1 MRDREISVEQE
12 HLDRVYRRLEEKIHE
27 AEFLMND
34 AAKRGQVGTP
44 GALAERDAQVFRAG
58 IHLNRLNNEFEDFL
72 FGRIDLLLGK
82 DGKKGPDG
90 AYTAVEPAEGA
101 VRDDGTADIAET
113 LHIGRIGVL
122 DSEYAPLVIDWRAP
136 AAAPF
141 YRSTPVDP
149 GRVVRRRVI
158 RSKGR
163 RVLGVEDDLMRPE
176 LKAFLDGGEL
186 AVIGDGAL
194 MAALGQARSHT
205 MRDIVASIQ
214 AEQDLVIRAPAASVT
229 YVEGGPGTGKTA
241 VALHRAAYL
250 LYQDRR
256 RYSGGILI
264 VSPTPL
270 LVAYT
275 EGVLPSLGE
284 EGQVAIRAIGSLV
297 DGAEATLYDSP
308 STARAKGS
316 YRMLR
321 VLRKAARGA
330 LELGPAGMLGGAD
343 GSGTGAGGGS
353 ASGSGASGADASGAG
368 AGGADASGTGTGGAN
383 GTRSGRSAG
392 NGTGSE
398 MSGAEASGT
407 GVGGANGT
415 RSGRSAG
422 NGTGSEMSG
431 ADASGS
437 EAGEAEASGSGTSG
451 ADASGTGTSGAY
463 GTRSGRSGANGAG
476 AGNGSGVGTAAA
488 NGRGSGTAP
497 ASSGSA
503 SATAPTQL
511 SFGDDGDGESPAAPA
526 PVGPPTRLRV
536 VAFGRR
542 LELEAAELE
551 RIRRNALGGTAPVN
565 LLRPRARKLLL
576 DALWAQSGAATRH
589 TDPEL
594 AAELRSSFDEDVT
607 SEDSFIAFL
616 DAWWPELT
624 PRAVLAAMADERRL
638 GRWARRILNPGEV
651 RRVARSLRRDGHS
664 VHDIAM
670 LDELQA
676 ILGTPARPRKK
687 RELDPLD
694 QLTGL
699 EELMPVREES
709 QRERAERLAQERTE
723 YAHVIVDE
731 AQDLTPMQW
740 RMVGRRGRH
749 ATWTV
754 VGDPAQSSWS
764 DPDEAAEARDEALG
778 TRPRR
783 RFELT
788 VNYRNPAE
796 IAELAAKVLALAM
809 PGSKAPSAVRS
820 TGVEPRFTVVQKSL
834 GETVRAEAARLLDL
848 VDGTV
853 GVVVA
858 MQRREEAARWLAG
871 LGERVVALGS
881 LEAKGLEYD
890 ATVVVSPAEIADES
904 PAGLRVLY
912 VALTRATQQL
922 TVVSADRDQPD
933 GSGVPDL
940 LRD

>member
-1 MRDREISVEQE
+1 MAAQAQQSAVGPHGTEQDSAQDSVRDREISVEQE
-12 HLDRVYRRLEEKIHE
+12 HLDRVYQRLEEKIHE

-58 IHLNRLNNEFEDFL
+58 VHLNRLNNEFEDFL

-101 VRDDGTADIAET
+101 VRADHTADIAET

-122 DSEYAPLVIDWRAP
+122 DQDYAPLVIDWRAP

-176 LKAFLDGGEL
+176 LTAFLDGDTL
-186 AVIGDGAL
+186 PVIGDGAL
-194 MAALGQARSHT
+194 MAALGQARTHS

-256 RYSGGILI
+256 RYAGGILI

-297 DGAEATLYDSP
+297 DGAEATLYDTP
-308 STARAKGS
+308 ANARAKGS
-316 YRMLR
+316 SRMLR

-330 LELGPAGMLGGAD
+330 LE
-343 GSGTGAGGGS
+343 
-353 ASGSGASGADASGAG
+353 
-368 AGGADASGTGTGGAN
+368 
-383 GTRSGRSAG
+383 G
-392 NGTGSE
+392 N
-398 MSGAEASGT
+398 
-407 GVGGANGT
+407 
-415 RSGRSAG
+415 
-422 NGTGSEMSG
+422 
-431 ADASGS
+431 D
-437 EAGEAEASGSGTSG
+437 
-451 ADASGTGTSGAY
+451 
-463 GTRSGRSGANGAG
+463 
-476 AGNGSGVGTAAA
+476 
-488 NGRGSGTAP
+488 
-497 ASSGSA
+497 
-503 SATAPTQL
+503 
-511 SFGDDGDGESPAAPA
+511 SPA
-526 PVGPPTRLRV
+526 RLRV

-542 LELEAAELE
+542 LELEAEELD
-551 RIRRNALGGTAPVN
+551 RIRHNALGGTAPVN
-565 LLRPRARKLLL
+565 LLRPRARRLLL
-576 DALWAQSGAATRH
+576 DALWARSGAAGRH
-589 TDPEL
+589 SDPEL
-594 AAELRSSFDEDVT
+594 AAELRSSFDEDIVT
-607 SEDSFIAFL
+607 EDSFIGFL

-624 PRAVLAAMADERRL
+624 PRAVLTAMADERRL

-670 LDELQA
+670 LDELEA
-676 ILGTPARPRKK
+676 ILGAPVRPRKK
-687 RELDPLD
+687 RELDPMD

-699 EELMPVREES
+699 EELMPTREES
-709 QRERAERLAQERTE
+709 QRERAERLAQERVE

-778 TRPRR
+778 SRPRR

-796 IAELAAKVLALAM
+796 IAELAARVLALAM
-809 PGSKAPSAVRS
+809 PGSKSPSAVRS
-820 TGVEPRFTVVQKSL
+820 TGVEPRFVVADNGHGAAARDSL
-834 GETVRAEAARLLDL
+834 EKTVRAAAEQLLDR

-858 MQRREEAARWLAG
+858 MDRRAEAARWLAG
-871 LGERVVALGS
+871 LGDRVVALGS

-922 TVVSADRDQPD
+922 TVVSGERDEPD
-933 GSGVPDL
+933 AAGVPDL
-940 LRD
+940 LRE

>member
-1 MRDREISVEQE
+1 M
-12 HLDRVYRRLEEKIHE
+12 
-27 AEFLMND
+27 
-34 AAKRGQVGTP
+34 
-44 GALAERDAQVFRAG
+44 
-58 IHLNRLNNEFEDFL
+58 
-72 FGRIDLLLGK
+72 
-82 DGKKGPDG
+82 
-90 AYTAVEPAEGA
+90 
-101 VRDDGTADIAET
+101 
-113 LHIGRIGVL
+113 
-122 DSEYAPLVIDWRAP
+122 
-136 AAAPF
+136 
-141 YRSTPVDP
+141 
-149 GRVVRRRVI
+149 
-158 RSKGR
+158 
-163 RVLGVEDDLMRPE
+163 
-176 LKAFLDGGEL
+176 
-186 AVIGDGAL
+186 
-194 MAALGQARSHT
+194 
-205 MRDIVASIQ
+205 
-214 AEQDLVIRAPAASVT
+214 VIRAPAASVT

-256 RYSGGILI
+256 RYAGGILI

-308 STARAKGS
+308 AVSRAKGS
-316 YRMLR
+316 HRMLN

-330 LELGPAGMLGGAD
+330 LE
-343 GSGTGAGGGS
+343 
-353 ASGSGASGADASGAG
+353 
-368 AGGADASGTGTGGAN
+368 
-383 GTRSGRSAG
+383 
-392 NGTGSE
+392 
-398 MSGAEASGT
+398 
-407 GVGGANGT
+407 
-415 RSGRSAG
+415 
-422 NGTGSEMSG
+422 
-431 ADASGS
+431 
-437 EAGEAEASGSGTSG
+437 
-451 ADASGTGTSGAY
+451 
-463 GTRSGRSGANGAG
+463 
-476 AGNGSGVGTAAA
+476 
-488 NGRGSGTAP
+488 
-497 ASSGSA
+497 
-503 SATAPTQL
+503 QH
-511 SFGDDGDGESPAAPA
+511 ESPT
-526 PVGPPTRLRV
+526 VTSRLRV

-542 LELEAAELE
+542 IELEAPELA
-551 RIRRNALGGTAPVN
+551 RIRESALSGTAPVN
-565 LLRPRARKLLL
+565 LLRPRARRLLL
-576 DALWAQSGAATRH
+576 DALWARSGAQGRH

-607 SEDSFIAFL
+607 AEDDFIAFL

-624 PRAVLAAMADERRL
+624 PASVLAAMSDERRL

-651 RRVARSLRRDGHS
+651 RRVARALKRDGLS
-664 VHDIAM
+664 VHDVAM
-670 LDELQA
+670 LDELHA
-676 ILGTPARPRKK
+676 ILGTPARPRK
-687 RELDPLD
+687 RRDLDPMD
-694 QLTGL
+694 QLSGI

-764 DPDEAAEARDEALG
+764 DPDEAAQARDEALG
-778 TRPRR
+778 SRPRR
-783 RFELT
+783 RFTLT

-809 PGSKAPSAVRS
+809 PGSESPRAVRS
-820 TGVEPRFTVVQKSL
+820 TGVEPRFVPVRGSL
-834 GETVRAEAARLLDL
+834 AQSVRDEAARLLDL

-858 MQRREEAARWLAG
+858 MNRREEAARWLAG
-871 LGERVVALGS
+871 LGDRVVALGS

-922 TVVSADRDQPD
+922 TVVSADRDEPD
-933 GSGVPDL
+933 AQGVPDL

>member
-1 MRDREISVEQE
+1 MPSGTRDREISVEQG
-12 HLDRVYRRLEEKIHE
+12 HLDQVYRRLEEKIHE
-27 AEFLMND
+27 AEFLMDD
-34 AAKRGQVGTP
+34 AAKRSQVGTP

-58 IHLNRLNNEFEDFL
+58 VHLNRLNNEFEDFL
-72 FGRIDLLLGK
+72 FGRIDLLQGK

-101 VRDDGTADIAET
+101 VREDESGRHADIAET

-122 DSEYAPLVIDWRAP
+122 DADYSPLVIDWRAP

-163 RVLGVEDDLMRPE
+163 KVLGVEDDLMRPE
-176 LKAFLDGGEL
+176 LTARLDGEVL
-186 AVIGDGAL
+186 PVIGDGAL
-194 MAALGQARSHT
+194 MAALGQARSHS

-256 RYSGGILI
+256 RYAGGILI

-284 EGQVAIRAIGSLV
+284 EGQVAIRAVGSLV
-297 DGAEATLYDSP
+297 DGVEATEYDSP
-308 STARAKGS
+308 AVARAKGS
-316 YRMLR
+316 SRMLR

-330 LELGPAGMLGGAD
+330 LEGAPVKAAAPRGAQGQLAFGDEPEELEGTEETGGAEE
-343 GSGTGAGGGS
+343 SQGAGGR
-353 ASGSGASGADASGAG
+353 AG
-368 AGGADASGTGTGGAN
+368 T
-383 GTRSGRSAG
+383 
-392 NGTGSE
+392 
-398 MSGAEASGT
+398 
-407 GVGGANGT
+407 
-415 RSGRSAG
+415 
-422 NGTGSEMSG
+422 
-431 ADASGS
+431 
-437 EAGEAEASGSGTSG
+437 
-451 ADASGTGTSGAY
+451 
-463 GTRSGRSGANGAG
+463 
-476 AGNGSGVGTAAA
+476 
-488 NGRGSGTAP
+488 
-497 ASSGSA
+497 
-503 SATAPTQL
+503 
-511 SFGDDGDGESPAAPA
+511 
-526 PVGPPTRLRV
+526 PTRLRV

-542 LELEAAELE
+542 LELDAAQLD
-551 RIRRNALGGTAPVN
+551 RIRRTALGGTAPVN

-576 DALWAQSGAATRH
+576 DALWSQSGAAGRH

-594 AAELRSSFDEDVT
+594 AAELRSSFDDDIT
-607 SEDSFIAFL
+607 SEDAFLHFL

-624 PRAVLAAMADERRL
+624 PRGVLAAMGDEKRL

-651 RRVARSLRRDGHS
+651 RKVARSLRRDALS
-664 VHDIAM
+664 VHDVAL

-676 ILGTPARPRKK
+676 ILGTPHRPRKK

-694 QLTGL
+694 LLTGL
-699 EELMPVREES
+699 EELMPQREES
-709 QRERAERLAQERTE
+709 QRERAERLAAERTE

-764 DPDEAAEARDEALG
+764 DPDEAGEARDEALG

-783 RFELT
+783 RFTLT

-809 PGSKAPSAVRS
+809 PGAESPSAVRS
-820 TGVEPRFTVVQKSL
+820 TGIEPRFAVVRDGDLAAS
-834 GETVRAEAARLLDL
+834 VRAAAAELLDQ
-848 VDGTV
+848 VTGTV

-858 MQRREEAARWLAG
+858 MNRREQAARWLAG

-890 ATVVVSPAEIADES
+890 ATLVVSPAEIADES

-922 TVVSADRDQPD
+922 TVLSGERDEPD
-933 GSGVPDL
+933 AAGVPDL

>member
-1 MRDREISVEQE
+1 MAAQVQQETALGSVHDSVREREISVEQE
-12 HLDRVYRRLEEKIHE
+12 HLDQVYRRLDEKIHE

-34 AAKRGQVGTP
+34 AAKRGHVGTP

-58 IHLNRLNNEFEDFL
+58 VHLNRLHNEYEDFL

-82 DGKKGPDG
+82 DGEKGPDG

-101 VRDDGTADIAET
+101 VREDGTADIAET

-122 DSEYAPLVIDWRAP
+122 DEEYAPLVIDWRAP

-176 LKAFLDGGEL
+176 LKARLDGHEL

-205 MRDIVASIQ
+205 MRDIVSSIQ

-256 RYSGGILI
+256 RYAGGILI

-284 EGQVAIRAIGSLV
+284 EGQVAIRAIGALV
-297 DGAEATLYDSP
+297 DGAEATLYDAP
-308 STARAKGS
+308 SAARAKGS
-316 YRMLR
+316 YRMLK

-330 LELGPAGMLGGAD
+330 LELND
-343 GSGTGAGGGS
+343 
-353 ASGSGASGADASGAG
+353 
-368 AGGADASGTGTGGAN
+368 
-383 GTRSGRSAG
+383 
-392 NGTGSE
+392 
-398 MSGAEASGT
+398 
-407 GVGGANGT
+407 
-415 RSGRSAG
+415 
-422 NGTGSEMSG
+422 
-431 ADASGS
+431 
-437 EAGEAEASGSGTSG
+437 
-451 ADASGTGTSGAY
+451 
-463 GTRSGRSGANGAG
+463 
-476 AGNGSGVGTAAA
+476 
-488 NGRGSGTAP
+488 
-497 ASSGSA
+497 
-503 SATAPTQL
+503 
-511 SFGDDGDGESPAAPA
+511 
-526 PVGPPTRLRV
+526 PPGRLRV

-542 LELEAAELE
+542 LELEAGELE
-551 RIRRNALGGTAPVN
+551 AIRRTALSGTAPVN
-565 LLRPRARKLLL
+565 LLRPRARRLLL
-576 DALWAQSGAATRH
+576 DALWARSGAATRH

-594 AAELRSSFDEDVT
+594 AAELRSSFDEDIT
-607 SEDSFIAFL
+607 GEDDFVAFL

-624 PRAVLAAMADERRL
+624 PRRVLDAMTDERRL
-638 GRWARRILNPGEV
+638 GRWARRILTPGEV
-651 RRVARSLRRDGHS
+651 RRVARSLKRDGLS
-664 VHDIAM
+664 VHDVAM

-676 ILGTPARPRKK
+676 VLGLPARPKKK

-699 EELMPVREES
+699 DELMPVREES

-723 YAHVIVDE
+723 YTHVIVDE

-783 RFELT
+783 RFTLT

-796 IAELAAKVLALAM
+796 IAELASKVLALAM
-809 PGSKAPSAVRS
+809 PGSPSPSAVRS
-820 TGVEPRFTVVQKSL
+820 TGVEPRFTAVGESL
-834 GETVRAEAARLLDL
+834 ARTVREEAARLLDR

-858 MQRREEAARWLAG
+858 MNRREEAARWLAG
-871 LGERVVALGS
+871 LGDRVVALGS

-922 TVVSADRDQPD
+922 TVVSGERDEPD
-933 GSGVPDL
+933 AHGVPDL

>member
-1 MRDREISVEQE
+1 MADVRDREISVEQE
-12 HLDRVYRRLEEKIHE
+12 HLDQVYRRLEEKIHE
-27 AEFLMND
+27 AEFLMTD
-34 AAKRGQVGTP
+34 AAKRSQVGTP

-58 IHLNRLNNEFEDFL
+58 VHLNRLNNEFEDFL

-90 AYTAVEPAEGA
+90 AYTSVEPAEDA
-101 VRDDGTADIAET
+101 VSEDETGRHAEIAET

-122 DSEYAPLVIDWRAP
+122 DADYSPLVIDWRAP

-176 LKAFLDGGEL
+176 LKATLDGESL
-186 AVIGDGAL
+186 PVIGDGAL

-214 AEQDLVIRAPAASVT
+214 AEQDMVIRAPAASVT

-256 RYSGGILI
+256 RYAGGILI

-284 EGQVAIRAIGSLV
+284 EGQVAIRAVGSLS
-297 DGAEATLYDSP
+297 DEAAGEGATVYDSP
-308 STARAKGS
+308 AVARVKGS
-316 YRMLR
+316 SRMLH

-330 LELGPAGMLGGAD
+330 LEG
-343 GSGTGAGGGS
+343 
-353 ASGSGASGADASGAG
+353 
-368 AGGADASGTGTGGAN
+368 GTGGAP
-383 GTRSGRSAG
+383 AK
-392 NGTGSE
+392 
-398 MSGAEASGT
+398 
-407 GVGGANGT
+407 
-415 RSGRSAG
+415 
-422 NGTGSEMSG
+422 
-431 ADASGS
+431 
-437 EAGEAEASGSGTSG
+437 
-451 ADASGTGTSGAY
+451 
-463 GTRSGRSGANGAG
+463 
-476 AGNGSGVGTAAA
+476 AAPQD
-488 NGRGSGTAP
+488 G
-497 ASSGSA
+497 
-503 SATAPTQL
+503 QL
-511 SFGDDGDGESPAAPA
+511 AFGDDDDDLAAEGAKVPAET
-526 PVGPPTRLRV
+526 PTRLRV

-542 LELEAAELE
+542 LELEADALG
-551 RIRRNALGGTAPVN
+551 RIRRNALSGTAPVN
-565 LLRPRARKLLL
+565 LLRPRARKLIL
-576 DALWAQSGAATRH
+576 DALWSQSGAAGRH
-589 TDPEL
+589 SDPEL
-594 AAELRSSFDEDVT
+594 AAELRSSFDEDIT
-607 SEDSFIAFL
+607 SEDDFIRFL

-624 PRAVLAAMADERRL
+624 PRAVLRAMGDERRL
-638 GRWARRILNPGEV
+638 GRWARRVLNPGEV
-651 RRVARSLRRDGHS
+651 RKVARSLKRDALS
-664 VHDIAM
+664 VHDVAL
-670 LDELQA
+670 LDELQS
-676 ILGTPARPRKK
+676 ILGTPHRPRKK
-687 RELDPLD
+687 KDLDPLD
-694 QLTGL
+694 LLTGL
-699 EELMPVREES
+699 DELMPQREES
-709 QRERAERLAQERTE
+709 QRERAERLAAERTE

-764 DPDEAAEARDEALG
+764 DPDEAAAARDEALG
-778 TRPRR
+778 SRPRR
-783 RFELT
+783 RFTLT

-796 IAELAAKVLALAM
+796 IADLAAKVLALAM
-809 PGSKAPSAVRS
+809 PGAESPSAVRS
-820 TGVEPRFTVVQKSL
+820 TGVKPRFAVVRDRDL
-834 GETVRAEAARLLDL
+834 GASVREEAARLLDQ
-848 VDGTV
+848 VDGTI

-858 MQRREEAARWLAG
+858 MNRREQAARWLEE
-871 LGERVVALGS
+871 LGDRVVALGS

-922 TVVSADRDQPD
+922 TVLSGERDEPDAD
-933 GSGVPDL
+933 GVPDL
-940 LRD
+940 LRE

>member
-1 MRDREISVEQE
+1 MAAQAQQETAVGSVDDIAPDSVRDREISVEQE

-34 AAKRGQVGTP
+34 AAQRGQVGTP

-58 IHLNRLNNEFEDFL
+58 VHLNRLNNEFEDFL

-101 VRDDGTADIAET
+101 VRPDSTADIAET

-176 LKAFLDGGEL
+176 LKAFLDGREL
-186 AVIGDGAL
+186 PVIGDGAL
-194 MAALGQARSHT
+194 MAALGQARSHA

-229 YVEGGPGTGKTA
+229 HVEGGPGTGKTA

-256 RYSGGILI
+256 RYAGGILI

-308 STARAKGS
+308 AVARAKGS
-316 YRMLR
+316 HRMLK

-330 LELGPAGMLGGAD
+330 LE
-343 GSGTGAGGGS
+343 S
-353 ASGSGASGADASGAG
+353 
-368 AGGADASGTGTGGAN
+368 
-383 GTRSGRSAG
+383 
-392 NGTGSE
+392 
-398 MSGAEASGT
+398 
-407 GVGGANGT
+407 
-415 RSGRSAG
+415 
-422 NGTGSEMSG
+422 
-431 ADASGS
+431 
-437 EAGEAEASGSGTSG
+437 
-451 ADASGTGTSGAY
+451 
-463 GTRSGRSGANGAG
+463 
-476 AGNGSGVGTAAA
+476 
-488 NGRGSGTAP
+488 
-497 ASSGSA
+497 
-503 SATAPTQL
+503 
-511 SFGDDGDGESPAAPA
+511 GDGGRPAQLAFGEPEGTPA
-526 PVGPPTRLRV
+526 PQGAPTRLRV

-542 LELEAAELE
+542 LELEAADLD
-551 RIRRNALGGTAPVN
+551 RVRQSALSGTAPVN

-576 DALWAQSGAATRH
+576 DALWERSGAAGRH

-594 AAELRSSFDEDVT
+594 AAELRSSFDEDVST
-607 SEDSFIAFL
+607 EDAFIAFL

-624 PRAVLAAMADERRL
+624 PQTVLRAMADERRL

-651 RRVARSLRRDGHS
+651 RRVARSLKRDGLS

-676 ILGTPARPRKK
+676 ILGVPARPRKR
-687 RELDPLD
+687 REFDPLD
-694 QLTGL
+694 HLTGL

-778 TRPRR
+778 SRPRR
-783 RFELT
+783 RFRLT

-809 PGSKAPSAVRS
+809 PGAESPSAVRS
-820 TGVEPRFTVVQKSL
+820 TGVVPRFTAVRGSL
-834 GETVRAEAARLLDL
+834 ASTVRAEAERLLER

-858 MQRREEAARWLAG
+858 MNRRDEARRWLAG
-871 LGERVVALGS
+871 LGDRVVALGS

-922 TVVSADRDQPD
+922 TVVSGERDEPD
-933 GSGVPDL
+933 EQGVPDL

>member
-1 MRDREISVEQE
+1 MPSGTRDREISVEQD
-12 HLDRVYRRLEEKIHE
+12 HLDQVYRRLEEKIHE

-34 AAKRGQVGTP
+34 AAKRSQVGTP

-58 IHLNRLNNEFEDFL
+58 VHLNRLNNEFEDFL
-72 FGRIDLLLGK
+72 FGRIDLLQGK

-101 VRDDGTADIAET
+101 ITENNTAEIAET

-122 DSEYAPLVIDWRAP
+122 DADYSPLVIDWRAP

-163 RVLGVEDDLMRPE
+163 KVLGVEDDLMRPE
-176 LKAFLDGGEL
+176 ITAYLHGEKL
-186 AVIGDGAL
+186 PVIGDGAL

-214 AEQDLVIRAPAASVT
+214 AEQDMVIRAPAASVT

-256 RYSGGILI
+256 RYAGGILI

-284 EGQVAIRAIGSLV
+284 EGQVAIRAVGSLV
-297 DGAEATLYDSP
+297 DGVEATVYDSP
-308 STARAKGS
+308 AVARVKGS
-316 YRMLR
+316 SRMLG

-330 LELGPAGMLGGAD
+330 LEGVQ
-343 GSGTGAGGGS
+343 
-353 ASGSGASGADASGAG
+353 
-368 AGGADASGTGTGGAN
+368 
-383 GTRSGRSAG
+383 GRQPK
-392 NGTGSE
+392 
-398 MSGAEASGT
+398 
-407 GVGGANGT
+407 
-415 RSGRSAG
+415 
-422 NGTGSEMSG
+422 
-431 ADASGS
+431 
-437 EAGEAEASGSGTSG
+437 
-451 ADASGTGTSGAY
+451 
-463 GTRSGRSGANGAG
+463 
-476 AGNGSGVGTAAA
+476 
-488 NGRGSGTAP
+488 AP
-497 ASSGSA
+497 RDE
-503 SATAPTQL
+503 QL
-511 SFGDDGDGESPAAPA
+511 TFGDDPEPEPEQSRGA
-526 PVGPPTRLRV
+526 PTRLRV

-542 LELEAAELE
+542 LELDAEQLN

-576 DALWAQSGAATRH
+576 DALWSQSGAAGRH
-589 TDPEL
+589 SDPEL
-594 AAELRSSFDEDVT
+594 AAELRSSFDDDIT
-607 SEDSFIAFL
+607 SEDDFIRFL

-624 PRAVLAAMADERRL
+624 PRAVLAAMGDERRL
-638 GRWARRILNPGEV
+638 GRWARRALNPGEI
-651 RRVARSLRRDGHS
+651 RKVARSLKRDALS
-664 VHDIAM
+664 VHDVAL

-676 ILGTPARPRKK
+676 ILGTPHRPRKK
-687 RELDPLD
+687 KELDPLD
-694 QLTGL
+694 LLTGL
-699 EELMPVREES
+699 EELMPQREES
-709 QRERAERLAQERTE
+709 QRERAERLAAERTE

-778 TRPRR
+778 SRPRR
-783 RFELT
+783 RFTLT

-796 IAELAAKVLALAM
+796 IAEVAARVLALAM
-809 PGSKAPSAVRS
+809 PGAHSPSAVRS
-820 TGVEPRFTVVQKSL
+820 TGVEPRFGVVRDGDL
-834 GETVRAEAARLLDL
+834 GASVREEAALLL
-848 VDGTV
+848 ERVSGTV

-858 MQRREEAARWLAG
+858 MNRRDQAARWLAG
-871 LGERVVALGS
+871 LGDRVVALGS

-922 TVVSADRDQPD
+922 TVLSGERDDPDAD
-933 GSGVPDL
+933 GVPDL

>member
-1 MRDREISVEQE
+1 MAAQAQQDSAVGSVHGAAHEAAHDSVRDREISVEQQ

-27 AEFLMND
+27 AEFLMRD
-34 AAKRGQVGTP
+34 AAQRGQVGTP

-72 FGRIDLLLGK
+72 FGRVDLLLGK
-82 DGKKGPDG
+82 DGRKGPDG
-90 AYTAVEPAEGA
+90 AYTAVEPAEGV
-101 VRDDGTADIAET
+101 VREDGTADIAET

-122 DSEYAPLVIDWRAP
+122 DEDYSPLVIDWRAP

-176 LKAFLDGGEL
+176 LRAYLDGHEL
-186 AVIGDGAL
+186 PAIGDGAL
-194 MAALGQARSHT
+194 MAALGRSRGHT
-205 MRDIVASIQ
+205 MRDIVSSIQ

-256 RYSGGILI
+256 RYAGGILI

-284 EGQVAIRAIGSLV
+284 EGQVAVRAIGSLV

-308 STARAKGS
+308 SVARAKGS
-316 YRMLR
+316 YRMLK

-330 LELGPAGMLGGAD
+330 LE
-343 GSGTGAGGGS
+343 S
-353 ASGSGASGADASGAG
+353 
-368 AGGADASGTGTGGAN
+368 N
-383 GTRSGRSAG
+383 GTP
-392 NGTGSE
+392 
-398 MSGAEASGT
+398 
-407 GVGGANGT
+407 
-415 RSGRSAG
+415 
-422 NGTGSEMSG
+422 
-431 ADASGS
+431 D
-437 EAGEAEASGSGTSG
+437 
-451 ADASGTGTSGAY
+451 
-463 GTRSGRSGANGAG
+463 
-476 AGNGSGVGTAAA
+476 
-488 NGRGSGTAP
+488 
-497 ASSGSA
+497 
-503 SATAPTQL
+503 
-511 SFGDDGDGESPAAPA
+511 
-526 PVGPPTRLRV
+526 RLRV

-542 LELEAAELE
+542 LELEAGELDH
-551 RIRRNALGGTAPVN
+551 IRRTALGGTAPVN

-576 DALWAQSGAATRH
+576 DALWEKSGAAGRH

-607 SEDSFIAFL
+607 GEDSFAAFL
-616 DAWWPELT
+616 DAWWPELAPT
-624 PRAVLAAMADERRL
+624 AVLAAMADERRL

-651 RRVARSLRRDGHS
+651 RRVARSLRRGGHS
-664 VHDIAM
+664 VHDIAL

-676 ILGTPARPRKK
+676 ILGTPARPRRK

-694 QLTGL
+694 QLSGL

-709 QRERAERLAQERTE
+709 QWERAERLAQERTE

-796 IAELAAKVLALAM
+796 IAELASKVLALAM
-809 PGSKAPSAVRS
+809 PGSTAPTAVRS
-820 TGVEPRFTVVQKSL
+820 TGVEPRFAVVRGSLEKS
-834 GETVRAEAARLLDL
+834 VRAEAERLLDL

-858 MQRREEAARWLAG
+858 MNRREEARRWLAG
-871 LGERVVALGS
+871 LGDRVVALGS

-890 ATVVVSPAEIADES
+890 ATIVVSPAEIADES

-922 TVVSADRDQPD
+922 TVVSAERDEPD
-933 GSGVPDL
+933 GAGVPDL

>member
-1 MRDREISVEQE
+1 MAAQDAAVESLRDREIGVEQE
-12 HLDRVYRRLEEKIHE
+12 HLDRVYHRLEEKIHE

-34 AAKRGQVGTP
+34 AVKRGQVGTP

-58 IHLNRLNNEFEDFL
+58 IHLNRLNSEFEDFL

-82 DGKKGPDG
+82 DGERGPDG
-90 AYTAVEPAEGA
+90 AYTSVEPADDS
-101 VRDDGTADIAET
+101 VRDDATADIAET

-122 DSEYAPLVIDWRAP
+122 DSDYAPLVIDWRAP

-141 YRSTPVDP
+141 YRSTPKDP

-163 RVLGVEDDLMRPE
+163 KVLGVEDDLMRPE
-176 LKAFLDGGEL
+176 LTAFLGGEKL
-186 AVIGDGAL
+186 PVIGDGAL

-205 MRDIVASIQ
+205 MRDIVSSIQ

-229 YVEGGPGTGKTA
+229 EVTGGPGTGKTA

-256 RYSGGILI
+256 RYAGGILI

-284 EGQVAIRAIGSLV
+284 EGQVAIRAIGSLS
-297 DGAEATLYDSP
+297 DDAAGLEGATAYDEP
-308 STARAKGS
+308 AVARVKGS
-316 YRMLR
+316 SRMLP

-330 LELGPAGMLGGAD
+330 LEIPPPVSEGGQLAFGEEPARA
-343 GSGTGAGGGS
+343 
-353 ASGSGASGADASGAG
+353 
-368 AGGADASGTGTGGAN
+368 
-383 GTRSGRSAG
+383 
-392 NGTGSE
+392 
-398 MSGAEASGT
+398 
-407 GVGGANGT
+407 
-415 RSGRSAG
+415 
-422 NGTGSEMSG
+422 
-431 ADASGS
+431 
-437 EAGEAEASGSGTSG
+437 
-451 ADASGTGTSGAY
+451 
-463 GTRSGRSGANGAG
+463 
-476 AGNGSGVGTAAA
+476 
-488 NGRGSGTAP
+488 
-497 ASSGSA
+497 
-503 SATAPTQL
+503 
-511 SFGDDGDGESPAAPA
+511 AAPA
-526 PVGPPTRLRV
+526 TPTRLRV
-536 VAFGRR
+536 VAFGARI
-542 LELEAAELE
+542 ELEAEELR
-551 RIRRNALGGTAPVN
+551 RIRHNALGGTAPVN

-576 DALWAQSGAATRH
+576 DALWNKSSGRGRY

-594 AAELRSSFDEDVT
+594 IAELRSSFDEDVST
-607 SEDSFIAFL
+607 ETPFLEFL

-624 PRAVLAAMADERRL
+624 PRRVLAAMADERRL
-638 GRWARRILNPGEV
+638 GRWSRRILNQGET
-651 RRVARSLRRDGHS
+651 RRLARSLKRLDADGNGPLS
-664 VHDIAM
+664 VHDVAL

-676 ILGTPARPRKK
+676 LLGTPTRPKRK
-687 RELDPLD
+687 READPLD

-699 EELMPVREES
+699 EELMPQREET
-709 QRERAERLAQERTE
+709 QWERAERLAAERTE

-749 ATWTV
+749 ATWTI

-764 DPDEAAEARDEALG
+764 DPDEAAAARDEALG
-778 TRPRR
+778 SRPRR
-783 RFELT
+783 RFTLT

-809 PGSKAPSAVRS
+809 PGMESPAAVRS
-820 TGVEPRFTVVQKSL
+820 TGVVPRFEPVRDGDL
-834 GETVRAEAARLLDL
+834 AATVREEAARLLEQ

-858 MQRREEAARWLAG
+858 MNRRARAREWLAE

-922 TVVSADRDQPD
+922 TVVSGERDMPD
-933 GSGVPDL
+933 EDGVPDL

>member
-1 MRDREISVEQE
+1 VHDSVRDREIHVEQE

-27 AEFLMND
+27 AEFLMQD
-34 AAKRGQVGTP
+34 AARRGQVGTP

-58 IHLNRLNNEFEDFL
+58 IHLSRLNNEFEDFL
-72 FGRIDLLLGK
+72 FGRIDLLTGK

-90 AYTAVEPAEGA
+90 AYTAIEPAEGA
-101 VRDDGTADIAET
+101 VRPDSTADIAET

-122 DSEYAPLVIDWRAP
+122 DQDYAPLVIDWRAP

-176 LKAFLDGGEL
+176 LTAYLDGDEL
-186 AVIGDGAL
+186 PVIGDGAL

-256 RYSGGILI
+256 RYAGGILI

-297 DGAEATLYDSP
+297 EGSEATLYDSP
-308 STARAKGS
+308 AVARAKGS
-316 YRMLR
+316 SRMLK

-330 LELGPAGMLGGAD
+330 LELNDPPA
-343 GSGTGAGGGS
+343 
-353 ASGSGASGADASGAG
+353 
-368 AGGADASGTGTGGAN
+368 
-383 GTRSGRSAG
+383 
-392 NGTGSE
+392 
-398 MSGAEASGT
+398 
-407 GVGGANGT
+407 
-415 RSGRSAG
+415 
-422 NGTGSEMSG
+422 
-431 ADASGS
+431 
-437 EAGEAEASGSGTSG
+437 
-451 ADASGTGTSGAY
+451 
-463 GTRSGRSGANGAG
+463 
-476 AGNGSGVGTAAA
+476 
-488 NGRGSGTAP
+488 
-497 ASSGSA
+497 
-503 SATAPTQL
+503 
-511 SFGDDGDGESPAAPA
+511 
-526 PVGPPTRLRV
+526 RLRV

-542 LELEAAELE
+542 LELEAGQLDG
-551 RIRRNALGGTAPVN
+551 IRRAALGGTAPVN

-576 DALWAQSGAATRH
+576 DALWERSGAAGRH

-594 AAELRSSFDEDVT
+594 AAELRSSFDEDIT
-607 SEDSFIAFL
+607 SEDAFIAFL

-624 PRAVLAAMADERRL
+624 PASVLDAMADERRL
-638 GRWARRILNPGEV
+638 GRWARRVLNPGEV
-651 RRVARSLRRDGHS
+651 RKVARSLKREGRS
-664 VHDIAM
+664 VHDIAL

-676 ILGTPARPRKK
+676 VLGAPARPRKK

-709 QRERAERLAQERTE
+709 QRERAERLAQERVE

-796 IAELAAKVLALAM
+796 IADLASKVLALAM
-809 PGSKAPSAVRS
+809 PGSVSPKAVRS
-820 TGVEPRFTVVQKSL
+820 TGVEPRFTVVEDTL
-834 GETVRAEAARLLDL
+834 GATVRDEAARLLER

-858 MQRREEAARWLAG
+858 MQRREEARRWLAG
-871 LGERVVALGS
+871 LGDRVVALGS

-922 TVVSADRDQPD
+922 TVVSADRDEPD
-933 GSGVPDL
+933 AAGVPDL

>member
-1 MRDREISVEQE
+1 MAAQAQQETALVPVEDSSVQDSVRDREISVEQE
-12 HLDRVYRRLEEKIHE
+12 HLDRVYRRLEEKINE
-27 AEFLMND
+27 AEFLMQD

-72 FGRIDLLLGK
+72 FGRIDLLRGM

-90 AYTAVEPAEGA
+90 AYTAVEAAEGA
-101 VRDDGTADIAET
+101 VRPDNTADIAET

-122 DSEYAPLVIDWRAP
+122 DEDYSPLVIDWRAP

-176 LKAFLDGGEL
+176 LTASLDGREL

-205 MRDIVASIQ
+205 MRDIVSSIQ
-214 AEQDLVIRAPAASVT
+214 AEQDMVIRAPAASVT

-256 RYSGGILI
+256 RYAGGILI

-297 DGAEATLYDSP
+297 DGAEATLYDAPAVS
-308 STARAKGS
+308 RAKGS
-316 YRMLR
+316 HRMLN

-330 LELGPAGMLGGAD
+330 LE
-343 GSGTGAGGGS
+343 
-353 ASGSGASGADASGAG
+353 
-368 AGGADASGTGTGGAN
+368 
-383 GTRSGRSAG
+383 
-392 NGTGSE
+392 
-398 MSGAEASGT
+398 
-407 GVGGANGT
+407 
-415 RSGRSAG
+415 
-422 NGTGSEMSG
+422 
-431 ADASGS
+431 
-437 EAGEAEASGSGTSG
+437 
-451 ADASGTGTSGAY
+451 
-463 GTRSGRSGANGAG
+463 
-476 AGNGSGVGTAAA
+476 
-488 NGRGSGTAP
+488 
-497 ASSGSA
+497 
-503 SATAPTQL
+503 QH
-511 SFGDDGDGESPAAPA
+511 ESPT
-526 PVGPPTRLRV
+526 VTSRLRV

-542 LELEAAELE
+542 IELEAPELA
-551 RIRRNALGGTAPVN
+551 RIRESALSGTAPVN
-565 LLRPRARKLLL
+565 LLRPRARRLLL
-576 DALWAQSGAATRH
+576 DALWARSGAQGRH

-607 SEDSFIAFL
+607 AEDDFIAFL

-624 PRAVLAAMADERRL
+624 PASVLAAMSDERRL

-651 RRVARSLRRDGHS
+651 RRVARALKRDGLS
-664 VHDIAM
+664 VHDVAM
-670 LDELQA
+670 LDELHA
-676 ILGTPARPRKK
+676 ILGTPARPRK
-687 RELDPLD
+687 RRDLDPMD
-694 QLTGL
+694 QLSGI

-764 DPDEAAEARDEALG
+764 DPDEAAQARDEALG
-778 TRPRR
+778 SRPRR
-783 RFELT
+783 RFTLT

-809 PGSKAPSAVRS
+809 PGSESPRAVRS
-820 TGVEPRFTVVQKSL
+820 TGVEPRFVPVRGSL
-834 GETVRAEAARLLDL
+834 AQSVRDEAARLLDL

-858 MQRREEAARWLAG
+858 MNRREEAARWLAG
-871 LGERVVALGS
+871 LGDRVVALGS

-922 TVVSADRDQPD
+922 TVVSADRDEPD
-933 GSGVPDL
+933 AQGVPDL

>member
-1 MRDREISVEQE
+1 MAAQDAAVESLRDREIGVEQE
-12 HLDRVYRRLEEKIHE
+12 HLDRVYRRLEEKIDE

-34 AAKRGQVGTP
+34 AVKRGQVGTP

-58 IHLNRLNNEFEDFL
+58 IHLNRLNSEFEDFL

-82 DGKKGPDG
+82 DGERGPDG
-90 AYTAVEPAEGA
+90 AYTSVEPADDA
-101 VRDDGTADIAET
+101 VREDATADIAET

-122 DSEYAPLVIDWRAP
+122 DSDYAPLVIDWRAP

-141 YRSTPVDP
+141 YRSTPKDP

-163 RVLGVEDDLMRPE
+163 QVLGVEDDLMRPE
-176 LKAFLDGGEL
+176 LTASLGGEKL
-186 AVIGDGAL
+186 PVIGDGAL

-205 MRDIVASIQ
+205 MRDIVSSIQ

-229 YVEGGPGTGKTA
+229 EVTGGPGTGKTA

-256 RYSGGILI
+256 RYAGGILI

-284 EGQVAIRAIGSLV
+284 EGQVAIRAIGSLSDDAAGL
-297 DGAEATLYDSP
+297 DGATAYDEP
-308 STARAKGS
+308 PVARIKGS
-316 YRMLR
+316 SRMLP

-330 LELGPAGMLGGAD
+330 LERGRPAAP
-343 GSGTGAGGGS
+343 
-353 ASGSGASGADASGAG
+353 
-368 AGGADASGTGTGGAN
+368 
-383 GTRSGRSAG
+383 RQ
-392 NGTGSE
+392 
-398 MSGAEASGT
+398 
-407 GVGGANGT
+407 
-415 RSGRSAG
+415 
-422 NGTGSEMSG
+422 
-431 ADASGS
+431 
-437 EAGEAEASGSGTSG
+437 EAG
-451 ADASGTGTSGAY
+451 
-463 GTRSGRSGANGAG
+463 
-476 AGNGSGVGTAAA
+476 
-488 NGRGSGTAP
+488 
-497 ASSGSA
+497 
-503 SATAPTQL
+503 QL
-511 SFGDDGDGESPAAPA
+511 SFGEEPEDAPAAAVATPD
-526 PVGPPTRLRV
+526 RLRV
-536 VAFGRR
+536 VAFGGRI
-542 LELEAAELE
+542 ELEADELR
-551 RIRRNALGGTAPVN
+551 RIRDNVLGGTAPVN

-576 DALWAQSGAATRH
+576 DALWNKSSGRGRY

-594 AAELRSSFDEDVT
+594 AAELRSSFDEDVST
-607 SEDSFIAFL
+607 ETPFLEFL

-624 PRAVLAAMADERRL
+624 PRRVLAAMADERRL
-638 GRWARRILNPGEV
+638 ARWSRRVLNQGEV
-651 RRVARSLRRDGHS
+651 RRLARSLRRLDAAGEGPLS
-664 VHDIAM
+664 VHDVAL

-676 ILGTPARPRKK
+676 LLGTPARPRRK
-687 RELDPLD
+687 READPLD

-699 EELMPVREES
+699 EELMPQREET
-709 QRERAERLAQERTE
+709 QWERAERLAAERTE

-764 DPDEAAEARDEALG
+764 DPDEAAAARDEALG
-778 TRPRR
+778 SRPRR
-783 RFELT
+783 RFTLT

-809 PGSKAPSAVRS
+809 PGMESPAAVRS
-820 TGVEPRFTVVQKSL
+820 TGVVPRFEPVRGGDL
-834 GETVRAEAARLLDL
+834 AATVRAEAARLLAE

-858 MQRREEAARWLAG
+858 MNRREQARGWLAE

-922 TVVSADRDQPD
+922 TVVSGERDLPDAD
-933 GSGVPDL
+933 GVPDL

>member
-1 MRDREISVEQE
+1 MAAQEAAGTTVDTVRDREIGVEQE
-12 HLDRVYRRLEEKIHE
+12 HLDQVYRRLEEKIHE
-27 AEFLMND
+27 AEFLMHD
-34 AAKRGQVGTP
+34 AAKRGHVGTP

-58 IHLNRLNNEFEDFL
+58 IHLNRLNNEYEDFL
-72 FGRIDLLLGK
+72 FGRIDLLHGK

-90 AYTAVEPAEGA
+90 AYTSVEPADDA
-101 VRDDGTADIAET
+101 VGEDNTAEIAET

-122 DSEYAPLVIDWRAP
+122 DSDYAPLVIDWRAP

-163 RVLGVEDDLMRPE
+163 KVLGVEDDLMRPE
-176 LKAFLDGGEL
+176 LTARLGGAEL
-186 AVIGDGAL
+186 PVIGDGAL
-194 MAALGQARSHT
+194 MAALGQARGHT

-256 RYSGGILI
+256 RYAGGILV

-284 EGQVAIRAIGSLV
+284 EGQVAIRAVGSLV
-297 DGAEATLYDSP
+297 DGAEATTYDDP
-308 STARAKGS
+308 AVARIKGS
-316 YRMLR
+316 SRMLK

-330 LELGPAGMLGGAD
+330 LELG
-343 GSGTGAGGGS
+343 
-353 ASGSGASGADASGAG
+353 DAP
-368 AGGADASGTGTGGAN
+368 D
-383 GTRSGRSAG
+383 
-392 NGTGSE
+392 
-398 MSGAEASGT
+398 
-407 GVGGANGT
+407 
-415 RSGRSAG
+415 
-422 NGTGSEMSG
+422 
-431 ADASGS
+431 
-437 EAGEAEASGSGTSG
+437 
-451 ADASGTGTSGAY
+451 
-463 GTRSGRSGANGAG
+463 
-476 AGNGSGVGTAAA
+476 
-488 NGRGSGTAP
+488 
-497 ASSGSA
+497 
-503 SATAPTQL
+503 
-511 SFGDDGDGESPAAPA
+511 
-526 PVGPPTRLRV
+526 RLRV

-542 LELEAAELE
+542 LELEGDELQ
-551 RIRRNALGGTAPVN
+551 RIRHNVLGGTTPVN
-565 LLRPRARKLLL
+565 LLRPRARRLLL
-576 DALWAQSGAATRH
+576 DALYTKSGSATRH

-594 AAELRSSFDEDVT
+594 AAELRASFDEDVS
-607 SEDSFIAFL
+607 SEDPFVAFL

-624 PRAVLAAMADERRL
+624 PRGVLDAMADERRL

-651 RRVARSLRRDGHS
+651 RRLARSLRRDGLS
-664 VHDIAM
+664 VHDVAI

-676 ILGTPARPRKK
+676 LLGTPARPKKK

-694 QLTGL
+694 LLTGL
-699 EELMPVREES
+699 EELMPQREET
-709 QRERAERLAQERTE
+709 QRERAERLAAERVE

-754 VGDPAQSSWS
+754 VGDPAQSSWP

-788 VNYRNPAE
+788 VNYRNPSE
-796 IAELAAKVLALAM
+796 IAELAARILALAM
-809 PGSKAPSAVRS
+809 PGMQSPRAVRS
-820 TGVEPRFTVVQKSL
+820 TGVTPRFTVVRDDL
-834 GETVRAEAARLLDL
+834 ERTVREEARRLLDQ

-858 MQRREEAARWLAG
+858 MNRRAEAARWLAD
-871 LGERVVALGS
+871 LGDRVVALGS

-890 ATVVVSPAEIADES
+890 ATAVVSPAEIADES
-904 PAGLRVLY
+904 SAGLRVLY

-922 TVVSADRDQPD
+922 TVVSAKADDPD
-933 GSGVPDL
+933 ADGVPDL
-940 LRD
+940 LRP

>member
-1 MRDREISVEQE
+1 MATGPATESDGVRDREIGAEQH

-27 AEFLMND
+27 AEFLMDD

-58 IHLNRLNNEFEDFL
+58 VHLNRLNNEFEDFL

-90 AYTAVEPAEGA
+90 AYTSVEPADDA
-101 VRDDGTADIAET
+101 VRDDRAEIAET

-122 DSEYAPLVIDWRAP
+122 DADYSPLVIDWRAP

-141 YRSTPVDP
+141 YRATPVAP

-163 RVLGVEDDLMRPE
+163 RVLGVEDDLLRPE
-176 LKAFLDGGEL
+176 LVTTLDGAAL
-186 AVIGDGAL
+186 PVVGDGAL

-205 MRDIVASIQ
+205 MRDIVSSIQ

-229 YVEGGPGTGKTA
+229 EVEGGPGTGKTA

-256 RYSGGILI
+256 RYAGGILV

-284 EGQVAIRAIGSLV
+284 EGQVAIRAVGNLV
-297 DGAEATLYDSP
+297 DGAEADTYDEP
-308 STARAKGS
+308 AVARIKGS
-316 YRMLR
+316 SRMLK
-321 VLRKAARGA
+321 VLRKAVRGA
-330 LELGPAGMLGGAD
+330 LEVPV
-343 GSGTGAGGGS
+343 
-353 ASGSGASGADASGAG
+353 AG
-368 AGGADASGTGTGGAN
+368 A
-383 GTRSGRSAG
+383 
-392 NGTGSE
+392 E
-398 MSGAEASGT
+398 VPE
-407 GVGGANGT
+407 
-415 RSGRSAG
+415 
-422 NGTGSEMSG
+422 
-431 ADASGS
+431 
-437 EAGEAEASGSGTSG
+437 
-451 ADASGTGTSGAY
+451 
-463 GTRSGRSGANGAG
+463 
-476 AGNGSGVGTAAA
+476 
-488 NGRGSGTAP
+488 
-497 ASSGSA
+497 
-503 SATAPTQL
+503 
-511 SFGDDGDGESPAAPA
+511 
-526 PVGPPTRLRV
+526 RLRV
-536 VAFGRR
+536 VAFGARV
-542 LELEAAELE
+542 ELEAEELR
-551 RIRRNALGGTAPVN
+551 RIRNAALGGTAPVN
-565 LLRPRARKLLL
+565 LLRPRARRLIL
-576 DALWAQSGAATRH
+576 DALWSRAGGPKRY

-594 AAELRSSFDEDVT
+594 AAEARSAFDEDIT
-607 SEDSFIAFL
+607 TEDSFLSFL

-624 PRAVLAAMADERRL
+624 PRRVLACLADEKRL
-638 GRWARRILNPGEV
+638 GRWSRRVLNPREV
-651 RRVARSLRRDGHS
+651 RQLARSLRRLDVAGRGPLS
-664 VHDIAM
+664 VHDVAL
-670 LDELQA
+670 LDELETL
-676 ILGTPARPRKK
+676 LGVPFRPKQP

-699 EELMPVREES
+699 EELMPQRSES
-709 QRERAERLAQERTE
+709 RRERAERLALERRD

-749 ATWTV
+749 ATWTI

-764 DPDEAAEARDEALG
+764 DPDEAGAARDEALG

-783 RFELT
+783 RFQLT

-809 PGSKAPSAVRS
+809 PGMESPRAVRS
-820 TGVEPRFTVVQKSL
+820 TGVVPRFTVAGDDL
-834 GETVRAEAARLLDL
+834 GAAVRAEALHLLAD

-853 GVVVA
+853 GVVVP
-858 MQRREEAARWLAG
+858 MGRRAEAREWLAG
-871 LGERVVALGS
+871 LSGRVVVLGS

-912 VALTRATQQL
+912 VALTRATQRL
-922 TVVSADRDQPD
+922 TVLSGERDDPD
-933 GSGVPDL
+933 AYGVPDL

>member
-1 MRDREISVEQE
+1 MAAQDAAVDSLRDREIGVEQE
-12 HLDRVYRRLEEKIHE
+12 HLDRVYRRLEEKIDE
-27 AEFLMND
+27 AEFLMQD
-34 AAKRGQVGTP
+34 ASKRGQVGTP

-58 IHLNRLNNEFEDFL
+58 VHLNRLNSEFEDFL
-72 FGRIDLLLGK
+72 FGRIDLLRGK
-82 DGKKGPDG
+82 DGERGPDG
-90 AYTAVEPAEGA
+90 AFTSVEAADDAVGEDDTAE
-101 VRDDGTADIAET
+101 IAET

-122 DSEYAPLVIDWRAP
+122 DSDYAPLVIDWRAP

-141 YRSTPVDP
+141 YRSTPKDP

-176 LKAFLDGGEL
+176 LTARLKGEEL
-186 AVIGDGAL
+186 PVIGDGAL

-205 MRDIVASIQ
+205 MRDIVSSIQ

-229 YVEGGPGTGKTA
+229 EVSGGPGTGKTA

-256 RYSGGILI
+256 RYSGGILV

-284 EGQVAIRAIGSLV
+284 EGQVAIRAVGSLSDEAAGV
-297 DGAEATLYDSP
+297 EGATTYDEP
-308 STARAKGS
+308 AVARIKGS
-316 YRMLR
+316 SRMLH

-330 LELGPAGMLGGAD
+330 LEQPVPRPAPQEGQLEFGEAP
-343 GSGTGAGGGS
+343 
-353 ASGSGASGADASGAG
+353 
-368 AGGADASGTGTGGAN
+368 
-383 GTRSGRSAG
+383 
-392 NGTGSE
+392 
-398 MSGAEASGT
+398 AEAGT
-407 GVGGANGT
+407 
-415 RSGRSAG
+415 
-422 NGTGSEMSG
+422 
-431 ADASGS
+431 
-437 EAGEAEASGSGTSG
+437 
-451 ADASGTGTSGAY
+451 
-463 GTRSGRSGANGAG
+463 
-476 AGNGSGVGTAAA
+476 
-488 NGRGSGTAP
+488 
-497 ASSGSA
+497 
-503 SATAPTQL
+503 
-511 SFGDDGDGESPAAPA
+511 
-526 PVGPPTRLRV
+526 PTRLRV
-536 VAFGRR
+536 VAFGARV
-542 LELEAAELE
+542 ELEADELR
-551 RIRRNALGGTAPVN
+551 RIRHNVLGGTAPVN

-576 DALWAQSGAATRH
+576 DALWNRSSGRGRY

-594 AAELRSSFDEDVT
+594 VAELRSSFDEDVST
-607 SEDSFIAFL
+607 ETPFL
-616 DAWWPELT
+616 TFLNAWWPELT
-624 PRAVLAAMADERRL
+624 PRGVLAAMADERRL
-638 GRWARRILNPGEV
+638 SRWARRILNQGEV
-651 RRVARSLRRDGHS
+651 RRLARSLKRLDADGRGPLS
-664 VHDIAM
+664 VHDVAL
-670 LDELQA
+670 LDELQTL
-676 ILGTPARPRKK
+676 LGAPARPK
-687 RELDPLD
+687 RQREADPLD

-699 EELMPVREES
+699 EELMPQREET
-709 QRERAERLAQERTE
+709 QRERAERLAAERTE

-749 ATWTV
+749 ATWTI
-754 VGDPAQSSWS
+754 VGDAAQSSWS
-764 DPDEAAEARDEALG
+764 DPEEAAAARDEALG
-778 TRPRR
+778 NRPRR
-783 RFELT
+783 RFTLT

-809 PGSKAPSAVRS
+809 PGMESPTAVRS
-820 TGVEPRFTVVQKSL
+820 TGVEPRF
-834 GETVRAEAARLLDL
+834 ETVRGGDLASTVREEARRLLAE

-858 MQRREEAARWLAG
+858 MNRRAEARTWLEE

-922 TVVSADRDQPD
+922 TVVSGERDMPD
-933 GSGVPDL
+933 EDGVPDL

>member
-1 MRDREISVEQE
+1 MAAQAQRHVAVGSEHDSVRDREIDVEQE

-27 AEFLMND
+27 AEFLMQD
-34 AAKRGQVGTP
+34 AARRGQVGTP

-72 FGRIDLLLGK
+72 FGRIDLLTGK

-101 VRDDGTADIAET
+101 VRPDNTADIAET

-122 DSEYAPLVIDWRAP
+122 DQDYTPLVIDWRAP

-163 RVLGVEDDLMRPE
+163 QVLGVEDDLMRPE
-176 LKAFLDGGEL
+176 LTAYLDGDEL
-186 AVIGDGAL
+186 PAIGDGAL

-256 RYSGGILI
+256 RYAGGILI

-297 DGAEATLYDSP
+297 EGSEATLYDSP
-308 STARAKGS
+308 SVARAKGS
-316 YRMLR
+316 SRMLK

-330 LELGPAGMLGGAD
+330 LELNDPPA
-343 GSGTGAGGGS
+343 
-353 ASGSGASGADASGAG
+353 
-368 AGGADASGTGTGGAN
+368 
-383 GTRSGRSAG
+383 
-392 NGTGSE
+392 
-398 MSGAEASGT
+398 
-407 GVGGANGT
+407 
-415 RSGRSAG
+415 
-422 NGTGSEMSG
+422 
-431 ADASGS
+431 
-437 EAGEAEASGSGTSG
+437 
-451 ADASGTGTSGAY
+451 
-463 GTRSGRSGANGAG
+463 
-476 AGNGSGVGTAAA
+476 
-488 NGRGSGTAP
+488 
-497 ASSGSA
+497 
-503 SATAPTQL
+503 
-511 SFGDDGDGESPAAPA
+511 
-526 PVGPPTRLRV
+526 RLRV

-542 LELEAAELE
+542 LELEARELDG
-551 RIRRNALGGTAPVN
+551 IRRSALGGTAPVN

-576 DALWAQSGAATRH
+576 DALWEQSGAAGRH
-589 TDPEL
+589 SDPEL
-594 AAELRSSFDEDVT
+594 AAELRSSFDEDIT
-607 SEDSFIAFL
+607 SEDAFIAFL

-624 PRAVLAAMADERRL
+624 PAAVLDAMADERRL

-651 RRVARSLRRDGHS
+651 RKVARSLRREGRT
-664 VHDIAM
+664 VHDIAL

-676 ILGTPARPRKK
+676 VLGAPARPRRK

-709 QRERAERLAQERTE
+709 QRERAERLAQERVE

-796 IAELAAKVLALAM
+796 IAELASKVLALAM
-809 PGSKAPSAVRS
+809 PGSVSPKAVRS
-820 TGVEPRFTVVQKSL
+820 TGVEPRFTVVEDTL
-834 GETVRAEAARLLDL
+834 GATVRDEAARLLER

-858 MQRREEAARWLAG
+858 MQRREEARRWLAG
-871 LGERVVALGS
+871 LGDRVVALGS

-922 TVVSADRDQPD
+922 TVVSADRDEPD
-933 GSGVPDL
+933 AAGVPDL

>member
-1 MRDREISVEQE
+1 MAAQAQQDNAVDSVRGEHDSVRDREISGEQE
-12 HLDRVYRRLEEKIHE
+12 HLDRVYRRLAEKIHE

-34 AAKRGQVGTP
+34 AAQRGQVGTP

-72 FGRIDLLLGK
+72 FGRIDLLPGR

-101 VRDDGTADIAET
+101 VRSDGTADIAET

-122 DSEYAPLVIDWRAP
+122 DQDYAPLVIDWRAP

-176 LKAFLDGGEL
+176 LTAFLDGREL
-186 AVIGDGAL
+186 PVIGDGAL
-194 MAALGQARSHT
+194 MAALGQARGHT

-256 RYSGGILI
+256 RYAGGILI

-284 EGQVAIRAIGSLV
+284 EGQVAIRAIGSLAV
-297 DGAEATLYDSP
+297 DAVGAEATLYDSP
-308 STARAKGS
+308 AVARAKGS
-316 YRMLR
+316 SRMLK

-330 LELGPAGMLGGAD
+330 LELGRGAGAPTGQLTLDGDD
-343 GSGTGAGGGS
+343 GSGA
-353 ASGSGASGADASGAG
+353 
-368 AGGADASGTGTGGAN
+368 TGTPGA
-383 GTRSGRSAG
+383 A
-392 NGTGSE
+392 
-398 MSGAEASGT
+398 
-407 GVGGANGT
+407 
-415 RSGRSAG
+415 
-422 NGTGSEMSG
+422 
-431 ADASGS
+431 
-437 EAGEAEASGSGTSG
+437 
-451 ADASGTGTSGAY
+451 
-463 GTRSGRSGANGAG
+463 
-476 AGNGSGVGTAAA
+476 
-488 NGRGSGTAP
+488 
-497 ASSGSA
+497 
-503 SATAPTQL
+503 
-511 SFGDDGDGESPAAPA
+511 
-526 PVGPPTRLRV
+526 GPPGRLRV

-542 LELEAAELE
+542 LELDAAALD
-551 RIRRNALGGTAPVN
+551 RVRRTALGGTAPVN

-576 DALWAQSGAATRH
+576 DALWEQSGAAGRQS
-589 TDPEL
+589 DPEL
-594 AAELRSSFDEDVT
+594 AAELRSSFDDDIT
-607 SEDSFIAFL
+607 SEDSFTEFL

-624 PRAVLAAMADERRL
+624 PRGVLAAMADERRL
-638 GRWARRILNPGEV
+638 SRWARRVLNPGEV
-651 RRVARSLRRDGHS
+651 RKVARSLKRDGYS
-664 VHDIAM
+664 VHDIAL

-676 ILGTPARPRKK
+676 VLGVPARPRRK

-764 DPDEAAEARDEALG
+764 DPDEAAAARDEALG

-783 RFELT
+783 RFRLT

-809 PGSKAPSAVRS
+809 PGAESPSAVRS
-820 TGVEPRFTVVQKSL
+820 TGVVPRFAVVRETL
-834 GETVRAEAARLLDL
+834 GATVRAEAERLLER
-848 VDGTV
+848 VEGTV

-858 MQRREEAARWLAG
+858 MNRREEARRWLAG
-871 LGERVVALGS
+871 LGDRVVALGS

-922 TVVSADRDQPD
+922 TVVSGNRDEPD
-933 GSGVPDL
+933 AQGVPDL

>member
-1 MRDREISVEQE
+1 MAAQAQQETAVVPVHDSVRDREIRVEQE
-12 HLDRVYRRLEEKIHE
+12 HLDRVYRRLEEKISE
-27 AEFLMND
+27 AEFLMHD
-34 AAKRGQVGTP
+34 AAQRGHVGTP

-58 IHLNRLNNEFEDFL
+58 VHLNRLHNEYEDFL
-72 FGRIDLLLGK
+72 FGRIDLLPGK

-101 VRDDGTADIAET
+101 VRPDNTADIAET

-122 DSEYAPLVIDWRAP
+122 DEDYAPLVIDWRAP

-163 RVLGVEDDLMRPE
+163 RVQSVEDDLMRPE
-176 LKAFLDGGEL
+176 LTASLDGREL

-194 MAALGQARSHT
+194 MAALGQARTHT

-256 RYSGGILI
+256 RYAGGILI

-284 EGQVAIRAIGSLV
+284 EGQVAIRAVGSLV
-297 DGAEATLYDSP
+297 DGAGATVYDSP
-308 STARAKGS
+308 AVARIKGS

-321 VLRKAARGA
+321 LLRKAARGA
-330 LELGPAGMLGGAD
+330 LELND
-343 GSGTGAGGGS
+343 
-353 ASGSGASGADASGAG
+353 
-368 AGGADASGTGTGGAN
+368 
-383 GTRSGRSAG
+383 
-392 NGTGSE
+392 
-398 MSGAEASGT
+398 
-407 GVGGANGT
+407 
-415 RSGRSAG
+415 
-422 NGTGSEMSG
+422 
-431 ADASGS
+431 
-437 EAGEAEASGSGTSG
+437 
-451 ADASGTGTSGAY
+451 
-463 GTRSGRSGANGAG
+463 
-476 AGNGSGVGTAAA
+476 
-488 NGRGSGTAP
+488 
-497 ASSGSA
+497 
-503 SATAPTQL
+503 
-511 SFGDDGDGESPAAPA
+511 SPQ
-526 PVGPPTRLRV
+526 RLRV

-542 LELEAAELE
+542 LELEAEELADV
-551 RIRRNALGGTAPVN
+551 RRTALGGTAPVN

-576 DALWAQSGAATRH
+576 DALWERSGAGNRH

-594 AAELRSSFDEDVT
+594 AAELRSSFDEDIT
-607 SEDSFIAFL
+607 SEDDFTAFL

-624 PRAVLAAMADERRL
+624 PAAVLDAMADERRL
-638 GRWARRILNPGEV
+638 GRWARRVLNPGEV
-651 RRVARSLRRDGHS
+651 RKLARSLQRDGRS
-664 VHDIAM
+664 VHDIAL

-676 ILGTPARPRKK
+676 ILGAPARPRKK
-687 RELDPLD
+687 REMDPLD

-699 EELMPVREES
+699 EELMPVREET
-709 QRERAERLAQERTE
+709 QRERAERLAQERVE

-764 DPDEAAEARDEALG
+764 DPDEAAQARDEALG

-796 IAELAAKVLALAM
+796 IAELASKVLALAM
-809 PGSKAPSAVRS
+809 PGSEAPRAVRS
-820 TGVEPRFTVVQKSL
+820 TGVEPRFAVAPGAL
-834 GETVRAEAARLLDL
+834 GDTVRAEAARLLER

-858 MQRREEAARWLAG
+858 MRRREEARRWLDG
-871 LGERVVALGS
+871 LGDRVVALGS

-922 TVVSADRDQPD
+922 TVVSAERDEPD
-933 GSGVPDL
+933 AAGVPDL

>member
-1 MRDREISVEQE
+1 MAAQAQQETAVDPVHDSVRDREIRVEQE
-12 HLDRVYRRLEEKIHE
+12 HLDRVYLRLEEKIHE
-27 AEFLMND
+27 AEFLMRD
-34 AAKRGQVGTP
+34 AARRGQVGTP

-58 IHLNRLNNEFEDFL
+58 IHLNRLNNEYEDFL

-101 VRDDGTADIAET
+101 VRPDNTADIAET

-122 DSEYAPLVIDWRAP
+122 DEDYAPLVIDWRAP

-163 RVLGVEDDLMRPE
+163 RVQSVEDDLMRPE
-176 LKAFLDGGEL
+176 LTASLDGREL
-186 AVIGDGAL
+186 PVIGDGAL
-194 MAALGQARSHT
+194 MAALGQARTHT

-256 RYSGGILI
+256 RYAGGILI

-308 STARAKGS
+308 SVARAKGS
-316 YRMLR
+316 YRMLK

-330 LELGPAGMLGGAD
+330 LERP
-343 GSGTGAGGGS
+343 
-353 ASGSGASGADASGAG
+353 DA
-368 AGGADASGTGTGGAN
+368 
-383 GTRSGRSAG
+383 
-392 NGTGSE
+392 
-398 MSGAEASGT
+398 
-407 GVGGANGT
+407 
-415 RSGRSAG
+415 
-422 NGTGSEMSG
+422 
-431 ADASGS
+431 
-437 EAGEAEASGSGTSG
+437 
-451 ADASGTGTSGAY
+451 
-463 GTRSGRSGANGAG
+463 
-476 AGNGSGVGTAAA
+476 
-488 NGRGSGTAP
+488 P
-497 ASSGSA
+497 
-503 SATAPTQL
+503 Q
-511 SFGDDGDGESPAAPA
+511 
-526 PVGPPTRLRV
+526 RLRV

-542 LELEAAELE
+542 LELEAEELAG
-551 RIRRNALGGTAPVN
+551 IRRTALGGTAPVN

-576 DALWAQSGAATRH
+576 DALWERSGAGNRH
-589 TDPEL
+589 TDPQL

-607 SEDSFIAFL
+607 TEDDFIAFL

-624 PRAVLAAMADERRL
+624 PAVVLDAMADERRL

-651 RRVARSLRRDGHS
+651 RKVARALKRGGRS

-676 ILGTPARPRKK
+676 ILGAPARPRRK

-699 EELMPVREES
+699 EELMPVREET
-709 QRERAERLAQERTE
+709 QRERAERLAQERVE

-764 DPDEAAEARDEALG
+764 DPDEAAQARDEALG

-796 IAELAAKVLALAM
+796 IAELASKVLALAM
-809 PGSKAPSAVRS
+809 PGSRSPRAVRS
-820 TGVEPRFTVVQKSL
+820 TGVEPRFSVAEGPL
-834 GETVRAEAARLLDL
+834 GETVRAEAARLLER

-858 MQRREEAARWLAG
+858 MQRREEARRWLDG
-871 LGERVVALGS
+871 LGDRVVALGS

-890 ATVVVSPAEIADES
+890 ATIVVSPAEIADES

-922 TVVSADRDQPD
+922 TVVSADRDEPD
-933 GSGVPDL
+933 AAGVPDL
-940 LRD
+940 LRE

>member
-1 MRDREISVEQE
+1 MAAQQAAHAALESVRAREIGVEQS
-12 HLDRVYRRLEEKIHE
+12 HLDQVYRRLEEKIQD
-27 AEFLMND
+27 AEFLMRD
-34 AAKRGQVGTP
+34 AAQRGQVGTP

-72 FGRIDLLLGK
+72 FGRIDLLPGK
-82 DGKKGPDG
+82 DGEKGPDG
-90 AYTAVEPAEGA
+90 AHTSVEPADGA
-101 VRDDGTADIAET
+101 VRTDPQDPDRKLADIAET

-122 DSEYAPLVIDWRAP
+122 DTDYAPLVIDWRAP

-176 LKAFLDGGEL
+176 LTARLGGEEL
-186 AVIGDGAL
+186 PVIGDGAL

-229 YVEGGPGTGKTA
+229 LVEGGPGTGKTA

-264 VSPTPL
+264 ISPTPL

-284 EGQVAIRAIGSLV
+284 EGQVAIRALGSLV
-297 DGAEATLYDSP
+297 DGAEATVYDTP
-308 STARAKGS
+308 ATARVKGS
-316 YRMLR
+316 SRMLP

-330 LELGPAGMLGGAD
+330 LDQRPEGVPP
-343 GSGTGAGGGS
+343 
-353 ASGSGASGADASGAG
+353 
-368 AGGADASGTGTGGAN
+368 
-383 GTRSGRSAG
+383 
-392 NGTGSE
+392 
-398 MSGAEASGT
+398 EAT
-407 GVGGANGT
+407 N
-415 RSGRSAG
+415 
-422 NGTGSEMSG
+422 
-431 ADASGS
+431 
-437 EAGEAEASGSGTSG
+437 
-451 ADASGTGTSGAY
+451 
-463 GTRSGRSGANGAG
+463 
-476 AGNGSGVGTAAA
+476 
-488 NGRGSGTAP
+488 
-497 ASSGSA
+497 
-503 SATAPTQL
+503 
-511 SFGDDGDGESPAAPA
+511 
-526 PVGPPTRLRV
+526 RLRV
-536 VAFGRR
+536 VVHGRR
-542 LELEAAELE
+542 IELDADRLA
-551 RIRRNALGGTAPVN
+551 RIREVALSGTAPVN
-565 LLRPRARKLLL
+565 LLRPRARRLLL
-576 DALWAQSGAATRH
+576 DALWELSGSGSRH
-589 TDPEL
+589 SDPQL
-594 AAELRSSFDEDVT
+594 SAELRSSFDEDVT
-607 SEDSFIAFL
+607 TEDSFLHFL

-624 PRAVLAAMADERRL
+624 PRRVLAAMGDERRL
-638 GRWARRILNPGEV
+638 ARWSRRVLAGGEV
-651 RRVARSLRRDGHS
+651 RRVARSLKRDALS
-664 VHDIAM
+664 VHDVAL
-670 LDELQA
+670 LDELHA
-676 ILGTPARPRKK
+676 ILGAPAKPRKR

-709 QRERAERLAQERTE
+709 RRERADRLAAERVE

-740 RMVGRRGRH
+740 RVVGRRGRH

-783 RFELT
+783 RFTLT

-809 PGSKAPSAVRS
+809 PGAASPSAVRS
-820 TGVEPRFTVVQKSL
+820 TGLLPRYAALAGDGWGS
-834 GETVRAEAARLLDL
+834 TVRAEAERLLGE

-858 MQRREEAARWLAG
+858 MNRRAEAVRWLAG
-871 LGERVVALGS
+871 LGDRVVALGS

-912 VALTRATQQL
+912 VALTRATRQL
-922 TVVSADRDQPD
+922 TVVSGPRDEPDAD
-933 GSGVPDL
+933 GVPDL

>member
-1 MRDREISVEQE
+1 MAAQAQQETAVGSDHDSGREREISVEQE

-58 IHLNRLNNEFEDFL
+58 VHLNRLNNEFEDFL

-122 DSEYAPLVIDWRAP
+122 DSDYAPLVIDWRAP

-176 LKAFLDGGEL
+176 LKAFLDGREL
-186 AVIGDGAL
+186 PVIGDGAL

-256 RYSGGILI
+256 RYAGGILI
-264 VSPTPL
+264 VSPTTL

-297 DGAEATLYDSP
+297 DGAEATLYDAP
-308 STARAKGS
+308 SVARAKGS
-316 YRMLR
+316 YRMLK

-330 LELGPAGMLGGAD
+330 LELGRPGA
-343 GSGTGAGGGS
+343 
-353 ASGSGASGADASGAG
+353 
-368 AGGADASGTGTGGAN
+368 
-383 GTRSGRSAG
+383 
-392 NGTGSE
+392 
-398 MSGAEASGT
+398 
-407 GVGGANGT
+407 
-415 RSGRSAG
+415 
-422 NGTGSEMSG
+422 
-431 ADASGS
+431 
-437 EAGEAEASGSGTSG
+437 
-451 ADASGTGTSGAY
+451 
-463 GTRSGRSGANGAG
+463 
-476 AGNGSGVGTAAA
+476 
-488 NGRGSGTAP
+488 
-497 ASSGSA
+497 
-503 SATAPTQL
+503 APTGQL
-511 SFGDDGDGESPAAPA
+511 ALGDDGDETAPSET
-526 PVGPPTRLRV
+526 PTRLRV

-542 LELEAAELE
+542 LELEAPALE
-551 RIRRNALGGTAPVN
+551 RVRRTALGGTAPVN

-576 DALWAQSGAATRH
+576 DALWEQSGAAGRH

-594 AAELRSSFDEDVT
+594 AAELRSSFDEDIT
-607 SEDSFIAFL
+607 SEDSFVEFL

-624 PRAVLAAMADERRL
+624 PRAVLAAMTDERRL

-651 RRVARSLRRDGHS
+651 RRVARSLRRDGLS

-676 ILGTPARPRKK
+676 ILGVPARPRKK

-764 DPDEAAEARDEALG
+764 DVDEAAEARDEALG

-796 IAELAAKVLALAM
+796 IAELAARVLALAM
-809 PGSKAPSAVRS
+809 PGSTAPSAVRS
-820 TGVEPRFTVVQKSL
+820 TGVRPRFVVQRESL
-834 GETVRAEAARLLDL
+834 GQTVRAEAARLLDL

-858 MQRREEAARWLAG
+858 MRRREEAARWLAG
-871 LGERVVALGS
+871 LGDRVVALGS

-922 TVVSADRDQPD
+922 TLVSTDKDQPD
-933 GSGVPDL
+933 GDGVPDL

>member
-1 MRDREISVEQE
+1 VAAQVQPPHIKPAAGDTARDTDTEGAAARTLAQDTDTAADSARAQEILTEQR

-27 AEFLMND
+27 AEFLMHD
-34 AAKRGQVGTP
+34 AARRGQVGTP
-44 GALAERDAQVFRAG
+44 GALAERDALVFRAG

-72 FGRIDLLLGK
+72 FGRVDLLLGK

-90 AYTAVEPAEGA
+90 AYTAVEPADGA
-101 VRDDGTADIAET
+101 VREDATADIAET

-122 DSEYAPLVIDWRAP
+122 DADYAPLVIDWRAP

-141 YRSTPVDP
+141 YRATPVDP

-176 LKAFLDGGEL
+176 LTAYLDGREL
-186 AVIGDGAL
+186 PVIGDGAL
-194 MAALGQARSHT
+194 MAALGRARTHS
-205 MRDIVASIQ
+205 MRDIVSSIQ
-214 AEQDLVIRAPAASVT
+214 AEQDMVIRAPAASVT

-256 RYSGGILI
+256 RYAGGILI

-284 EGQVAIRAIGSLV
+284 EGQVAIRALGSLV
-297 DGAEATLYDSP
+297 DGAEATLYDAP
-308 STARAKGS
+308 ATARVKGS
-316 YRMLR
+316 LRMLT
-321 VLRKAARGA
+321 VLRRAARGA
-330 LELGPAGMLGGAD
+330 LEGGGAPD
-343 GSGTGAGGGS
+343 
-353 ASGSGASGADASGAG
+353 
-368 AGGADASGTGTGGAN
+368 
-383 GTRSGRSAG
+383 
-392 NGTGSE
+392 
-398 MSGAEASGT
+398 
-407 GVGGANGT
+407 
-415 RSGRSAG
+415 
-422 NGTGSEMSG
+422 
-431 ADASGS
+431 
-437 EAGEAEASGSGTSG
+437 
-451 ADASGTGTSGAY
+451 
-463 GTRSGRSGANGAG
+463 
-476 AGNGSGVGTAAA
+476 
-488 NGRGSGTAP
+488 
-497 ASSGSA
+497 
-503 SATAPTQL
+503 
-511 SFGDDGDGESPAAPA
+511 
-526 PVGPPTRLRV
+526 RLRV
-536 VAFGRR
+536 VAFNRR
-542 LELEAAELE
+542 LELEAAELAE
-551 RIRRNALGGTAPVN
+551 IRRTALGGTAPVN
-565 LLRPRARKLLL
+565 LLRPRARRLLL
-576 DALWAQSGAATRH
+576 DALWARSGAGSRH
-589 TDPEL
+589 TDPQL
-594 AAELRSSFDEDVT
+594 AAELRSSFDEDVAG
-607 SEDSFIAFL
+607 EDPFTEFL

-624 PRAVLAAMADERRL
+624 PRGVLDAMADERRL
-638 GRWARRILNPGEV
+638 GRWARRVLNPGEV
-651 RRVARSLRRDGHS
+651 RRIAKSLRRDGLT
-664 VHDIAM
+664 VHDVAL

-676 ILGTPARPRKK
+676 VLGVPARPRRR
-687 RELDPLD
+687 READPLD

-731 AQDLTPMQW
+731 AQDVTPMQW
-740 RMVGRRGRH
+740 RMLGRRGRH

-764 DPDEAAEARDEALG
+764 DPDEAAAARDEALG
-778 TRPRR
+778 SRPRR
-783 RFELT
+783 RFTLT

-796 IAELAAKVLALAM
+796 IADLAARVLALAM
-809 PGSKAPSAVRS
+809 PGSTAPSAVRS
-820 TGVEPRFTVVQKSL
+820 TGVEPRFAAVRESL
-834 GETVRAEAARLLDL
+834 ADTVREEAARLLER

-858 MQRREEAARWLAG
+858 MRRREEAARWLAG
-871 LGERVVALGS
+871 LGDRVVALGS

-922 TVVSADRDQPD
+922 TVVSGDRDEPD
-933 GSGVPDL
+933 ADGVPDL

>member
-1 MRDREISVEQE
+1 VAAQAQQETAVGSDHDSAGAVENLDGADTADSVRDREISIEQE
-12 HLDRVYRRLEEKIHE
+12 HLDRVYQRLEEKIHE
-27 AEFLMND
+27 AEFLMHD
-34 AAKRGQVGTP
+34 AAQRGHVNTP
-44 GALAERDAQVFRAG
+44 GALAERDALVFRAG
-58 IHLNRLNNEFEDFL
+58 IHLNRLNNEYEDFL

-90 AYTAVEPAEGA
+90 AYTALEPAEGA
-101 VRDDGTADIAET
+101 VRDDDTADIAET

-122 DSEYAPLVIDWRAP
+122 DEDFAPLVIDWRAP

-158 RSKGR
+158 RSKGH

-176 LKAFLDGGEL
+176 LTARLDGREL
-186 AVIGDGAL
+186 AAVGDGAL
-194 MAALGQARSHT
+194 MAALGRARSHT
-205 MRDIVASIQ
+205 MRDIVSSIQ

-256 RYSGGILI
+256 RYAGGILI

-297 DGAEATLYDSP
+297 DGVEAGLYDAP
-308 STARAKGS
+308 SVARAKGS
-316 YRMLR
+316 ARMLK

-330 LELGPAGMLGGAD
+330 LEL
-343 GSGTGAGGGS
+343 
-353 ASGSGASGADASGAG
+353 
-368 AGGADASGTGTGGAN
+368 
-383 GTRSGRSAG
+383 
-392 NGTGSE
+392 
-398 MSGAEASGT
+398 
-407 GVGGANGT
+407 
-415 RSGRSAG
+415 
-422 NGTGSEMSG
+422 
-431 ADASGS
+431 
-437 EAGEAEASGSGTSG
+437 
-451 ADASGTGTSGAY
+451 
-463 GTRSGRSGANGAG
+463 
-476 AGNGSGVGTAAA
+476 NGS
-488 NGRGSGTAP
+488 P
-497 ASSGSA
+497 
-503 SATAPTQL
+503 
-511 SFGDDGDGESPAAPA
+511 E
-526 PVGPPTRLRV
+526 RLRV
-536 VAFGRR
+536 VVLGRR
-542 LELEAAELE
+542 LELEAAELG
-551 RIRRNALGGTAPVN
+551 RIRDIALNGTAPVN
-565 LLRPRARKLLL
+565 LLRPRARRLLL
-576 DALWAQSGAATRH
+576 YALWAKSGAAGRH
-589 TDPEL
+589 SDPQL

-607 SEDSFIAFL
+607 EEDSFIGFL

-624 PRAVLAAMADERRL
+624 PRDVLTAMADERRL
-638 GRWARRILNPGEV
+638 GRWSRRVLNPGEV

-664 VHDIAM
+664 VHDIAL

-676 ILGTPARPRKK
+676 VLGTPARPRRP
-687 RELDPLD
+687 REIDPLD

-764 DPDEAAEARDEALG
+764 DPDEAAQARDEALG

-783 RFELT
+783 RFTLT

-796 IAELAAKVLALAM
+796 IAELASRVLALAM
-809 PGSKAPSAVRS
+809 PGAEPPSAVRS
-820 TGVEPRFTVVQKSL
+820 TGVRPRFAVVRDTL
-834 GETVRAEAARLLDL
+834 GQTVRAEAARLLGL

-871 LGERVVALGS
+871 LGDRVVALGS

-922 TVVSADRDQPD
+922 TVVSADRDEPD
-933 GSGVPDL
+933 AEGVPDL

>member
-1 MRDREISVEQE
+1 MAAQAQQETALEDSRRDREIGVEQE

-58 IHLNRLNNEFEDFL
+58 VHLNRLNNEFEDFL

-101 VRDDGTADIAET
+101 VREDNTADIAET

-122 DSEYAPLVIDWRAP
+122 DQDYAPLVIDWRAP

-176 LKAFLDGGEL
+176 LKAFLDGHEL

-256 RYSGGILI
+256 RYAGGILI

-316 YRMLR
+316 YRMLK

-330 LELGPAGMLGGAD
+330 LELGPGGRTPQGRPASGGAAPNR
-343 GSGTGAGGGS
+343 TG
-353 ASGSGASGADASGAG
+353 
-368 AGGADASGTGTGGAN
+368 
-383 GTRSGRSAG
+383 
-392 NGTGSE
+392 
-398 MSGAEASGT
+398 
-407 GVGGANGT
+407 
-415 RSGRSAG
+415 
-422 NGTGSEMSG
+422 
-431 ADASGS
+431 
-437 EAGEAEASGSGTSG
+437 
-451 ADASGTGTSGAY
+451 
-463 GTRSGRSGANGAG
+463 
-476 AGNGSGVGTAAA
+476 
-488 NGRGSGTAP
+488 
-497 ASSGSA
+497 
-503 SATAPTQL
+503 QL
-511 SFGDDGDGESPAAPA
+511 AFGDDPADHDTGTPAPA
-526 PVGPPTRLRV
+526 PAGPPTRLRV

-551 RIRRNALGGTAPVN
+551 RIRRTALGGTAPVN

-589 TDPEL
+589 SDPEL
-594 AAELRSSFDEDVT
+594 AAELRSSFDEDVST
-607 SEDSFIAFL
+607 EDSFIAFL

-638 GRWARRILNPGEV
+638 GRWARRVLNPGEV
-651 RRVARSLRRDGHS
+651 RKVARSLRRDGYS

-687 RELDPLD
+687 RDLDPLD

-709 QRERAERLAQERTE
+709 QRERAERLAAERVE

-731 AQDLTPMQW
+731 AQDVTPMQW
-740 RMVGRRGRH
+740 RMLGRRGRH

-764 DPDEAAEARDEALG
+764 DVDEAAEARDEALG

-783 RFELT
+783 RFQLT

-796 IAELAAKVLALAM
+796 IAQLAAKVLALAM
-809 PGSKAPSAVRS
+809 PGSTSPSAVRS
-820 TGVEPRFTVVQKSL
+820 TGVEPRFVTTNNGNSTVVRDSL
-834 GETVRAEAARLLDL
+834 AQTVREEAARLLDR

-858 MQRREEAARWLAG
+858 MQRREEAAKWLAG
-871 LGERVVALGS
+871 LGDRVVALGS

-922 TVVSADRDQPD
+922 TVVSGERDEPD
-933 GSGVPDL
+933 DSGVPDL

>member
-1 MRDREISVEQE
+1 MAAQAQQDSAVDSVHDSVREEAVREDSVRDREISVEQA

-34 AAKRGQVGTP
+34 AAQRGQVGTP

-58 IHLNRLNNEFEDFL
+58 VHLSRLNNEFEDFL

-101 VRDDGTADIAET
+101 LRPDNTADIAET

-122 DSEYAPLVIDWRAP
+122 DEDYTPLVIDWRAP

-176 LKAFLDGGEL
+176 VRASLDGEEL
-186 AVIGDGAL
+186 AVVGDGAL
-194 MAALGQARSHT
+194 MAALGQARTHS

-256 RYSGGILI
+256 RYAGGILI

-284 EGQVAIRAIGSLV
+284 EGQVAIRAIGSLA
-297 DGAEATLYDSP
+297 DGTEATLYDSP
-308 STARAKGS
+308 ATARAKGS
-316 YRMLR
+316 SRMLK
-321 VLRKAARGA
+321 VLRRAARGA
-330 LELGPAGMLGGAD
+330 LEPE
-343 GSGTGAGGGS
+343 GS
-353 ASGSGASGADASGAG
+353 
-368 AGGADASGTGTGGAN
+368 
-383 GTRSGRSAG
+383 
-392 NGTGSE
+392 
-398 MSGAEASGT
+398 
-407 GVGGANGT
+407 
-415 RSGRSAG
+415 
-422 NGTGSEMSG
+422 
-431 ADASGS
+431 
-437 EAGEAEASGSGTSG
+437 
-451 ADASGTGTSGAY
+451 
-463 GTRSGRSGANGAG
+463 
-476 AGNGSGVGTAAA
+476 
-488 NGRGSGTAP
+488 
-497 ASSGSA
+497 
-503 SATAPTQL
+503 PTL
-511 SFGDDGDGESPAAPA
+511 
-526 PVGPPTRLRV
+526 LRV

-542 LELEAAELE
+542 LELEAEELAG
-551 RIRRNALGGTAPVN
+551 IRRTVLGGTAPVN
-565 LLRPRARKLLL
+565 LLRPRARRLLL
-576 DALWAQSGAATRH
+576 DALWAKSGAGTRH

-594 AAELRSSFDEDVT
+594 AAELRSSFDEDVS
-607 SEDSFIAFL
+607 SEDSFLAFL

-624 PRAVLAAMADERRL
+624 PAAVLTAMADERRL
-638 GRWARRILNPGEV
+638 GRWSRRVLNPGEV
-651 RRVARSLRRDGHS
+651 RKVARSLRREGHS
-664 VHDIAM
+664 VHDVAL

-676 ILGTPARPRKK
+676 VLGAPARPRKR

-699 EELMPVREES
+699 EELMPQREET

-764 DPDEAAEARDEALG
+764 DPDEAAAARDEALG

-809 PGSKAPSAVRS
+809 PGSTSPAAVRS
-820 TGVEPRFTVVQKSL
+820 TGVEPRFAVVRDAME
-834 GETVRAEAARLLDL
+834 ETVRAEAARLLDL

-858 MQRREEAARWLAG
+858 MNRREEARRWLAG
-871 LGERVVALGS
+871 LGDRVVALGS

-922 TVVSADRDQPD
+922 TVVSGERDEPD
-933 GSGVPDL
+933 AAGVPDL

>member
-1 MRDREISVEQE
+1 MAAQVQQSAVGSEHETHDSVRDREIGVEQE

-27 AEFLMND
+27 AEFLMRD
-34 AAKRGQVGTP
+34 AAQRGQVGTP

-58 IHLNRLNNEFEDFL
+58 VHLNRLNNEFEDFL

-101 VRDDGTADIAET
+101 VREDNTADIAET

-122 DSEYAPLVIDWRAP
+122 DEDYSPLVIDWRAP

-141 YRSTPVDP
+141 YRATPVEP

-176 LKAFLDGGEL
+176 LTAFLDGREL

-194 MAALGQARSHT
+194 MAALGQARGHT

-214 AEQDLVIRAPAASVT
+214 AEQDLVIRAPAASIT

-256 RYSGGILI
+256 RYAGGILI

-297 DGAEATLYDSP
+297 DGAEATVYDSP
-308 STARAKGS
+308 AVARAKGS
-316 YRMLR
+316 SRMLK

-330 LELGPAGMLGGAD
+330 LELGPAAP
-343 GSGTGAGGGS
+343 
-353 ASGSGASGADASGAG
+353 ADA
-368 AGGADASGTGTGGAN
+368 
-383 GTRSGRSAG
+383 
-392 NGTGSE
+392 
-398 MSGAEASGT
+398 
-407 GVGGANGT
+407 
-415 RSGRSAG
+415 
-422 NGTGSEMSG
+422 
-431 ADASGS
+431 
-437 EAGEAEASGSGTSG
+437 
-451 ADASGTGTSGAY
+451 
-463 GTRSGRSGANGAG
+463 
-476 AGNGSGVGTAAA
+476 
-488 NGRGSGTAP
+488 
-497 ASSGSA
+497 
-503 SATAPTQL
+503 
-511 SFGDDGDGESPAAPA
+511 GDDEPRPHD
-526 PVGPPTRLRV
+526 GPPARLRV

-542 LELEAAELE
+542 LELEADELE
-551 RIRRNALGGTAPVN
+551 RIRRTALGGTAPVN
-565 LLRPRARKLLL
+565 LLRPRARRLLL
-576 DALWAQSGAATRH
+576 DALWARSGAAGRH

-607 SEDSFIAFL
+607 GEDSFLAFL

-624 PRAVLAAMADERRL
+624 PKAVLAAMADEKRL
-638 GRWARRILNPGEV
+638 GRWARRVLNPGEV
-651 RRVARSLRRDGHS
+651 RKVARSLKRDGLS
-664 VHDIAM
+664 VHDIAL

-676 ILGTPARPRKK
+676 ILGAPARPRKK

-699 EELMPVREES
+699 EELMPVREET

-740 RMVGRRGRH
+740 RMVGRRGRQ

-783 RFELT
+783 RFQLT

-796 IAELAAKVLALAM
+796 IADLAARVLALAM
-809 PGSKAPSAVRS
+809 PGAEAPSAVRS
-820 TGVEPRFTVVQKSL
+820 TGVEPRFTVVADSL
-834 GETVRAEAARLLDL
+834 GRTVRAEAERLLGL

-858 MQRREEAARWLAG
+858 MGRREEARRWLAG
-871 LGERVVALGS
+871 LGDRVVALGS

-922 TVVSADRDQPD
+922 TVVSGERDEPD
-933 GSGVPDL
+933 AAGVPDL